1 MLQVHLDDSEDHD
14 DEREGSVDSCEEATM
29 QTDPATLDESLSLLN
44 KVSDKLKQS
53 EEKNGSEALSQLHDI
68 ELMLNS
74 RLMSFKSEE
83 DEELVYQ
90 HTPSKV
96 SPSAVWS
103 ELQSFRIGGQLFDA
117 HVLW

>member
-1 MLQVHLDDSEDHD
+1 
-14 DEREGSVDSCEEATM
+14 M

-96 SPSAVWS
+96 GPSAVLS
-103 ELQSFRIGGQLFDA
+103 KLQSF
-117 HVLW
+117 